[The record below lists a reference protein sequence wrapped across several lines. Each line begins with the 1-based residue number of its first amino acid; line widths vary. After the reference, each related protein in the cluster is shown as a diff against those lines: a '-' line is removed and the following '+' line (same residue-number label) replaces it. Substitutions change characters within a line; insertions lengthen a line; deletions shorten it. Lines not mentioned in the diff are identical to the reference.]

1 MGVEDGRFLAAC
13 TSHPSPWIPVFT
25 GMTVVVRR
33 SRFAGMNDLQFT
45 LTPTLS
51 LRERELAARNL

>member
-45 LTPTLS
+45 LT
-51 LRERELAARNL
+51 LRERELVCWNL